1 MNKLLSRILTAA
13 VLTAAAVAFGVWLNR
28 PPLAAAPAIT
38 TEAVPAPTLA
48 PPPIPAVPAI
58 TIDVPVEVEIAAA
71 PPAVKPAEKP
81 ADPKQP
87 KTNCQPSRRGWF
99 RRR

>member
-38 TEAVPAPTLA
+38 TEAVLAPTLA

-71 PPAVKPAEKP
+71 PPAIKPAEKP
-81 ADPKQP
+81 ADPKQL

>member
-1 MNKLLSRILTAA
+1 
-13 VLTAAAVAFGVWLNR
+13 
-28 PPLAAAPAIT
+28 
-38 TEAVPAPTLA
+38 
-48 PPPIPAVPAI
+48 VPAI

-87 KTNCQPSRRGWF
+87 KTNCQPSRRGWL